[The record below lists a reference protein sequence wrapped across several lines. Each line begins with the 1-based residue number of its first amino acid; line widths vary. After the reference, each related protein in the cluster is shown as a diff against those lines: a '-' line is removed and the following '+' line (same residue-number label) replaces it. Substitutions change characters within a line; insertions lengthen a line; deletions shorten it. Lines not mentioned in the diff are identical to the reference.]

1 MAQGS
6 YFIKRKSTMA
16 TLVKVF
22 LALLVVFSIV
32 FFLWC
37 LMRYNKIMDE
47 KAEKEQYIEELNDE
61 ISELQHFVD
70 MPLDDAYKIRIARE
84 RLGMCFPDEIIYY
97 TDME

>member
-6 YFIKRKSTMA
+6 YFMKRKSTMA

-22 LALLVVFSIV
+22 LALLMVFAIV

-47 KAEKEQYIEELNDE
+47 KAEKEQYIAELNDE
-61 ISELQHFVD
+61 ISELRHFVD